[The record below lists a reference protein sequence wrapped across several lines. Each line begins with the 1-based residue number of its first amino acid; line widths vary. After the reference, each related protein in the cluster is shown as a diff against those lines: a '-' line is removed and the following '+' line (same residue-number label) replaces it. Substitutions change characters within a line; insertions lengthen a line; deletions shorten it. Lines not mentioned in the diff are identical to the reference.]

1 MVWPQCQTWLGSW
14 PQLPQWQLDTS
25 CLNHLL
31 IESSPPAPNYPG
43 LLLVEV
49 KFTHTKTDDYFLY
62 ILNLYCLKDKR
73 TFPQTH
79 DKKLGRRCPYTFGH
93 IVLISL
99 VFPPP
104 EASPPPA
111 ANLHLT
117 LVFLCVIFF
126 EYLKKKKPI
135 MNPPPLTQYDSDAS
149 STNDW
154 EWMTNGVWMISRC
167 FPERGRLAPHQ
178 SAAWHATWR
187 QRRREMKHGYLLEIA
202 IIERLRPMTSNESPF
217 SPEWTLTQP
226 SFTHVGMTVTHRRPG
241 LGLCARHLCLHSVVT
256 DRVTT
261 VSQKKKEKK
270 KGHFFAPSVK
280 STQIGLLDEWTCL
293 CPFHAGCPF
302 VMPPLLRK
310 QQRRGLYLLSESSWC
325 SSSLCWWGRV
335 HLPSWISSRSLNNFY
350 DWAWLTRKAE
360 KPRLTFLWVW
370 MFFNLTLSAGLLTSH
385 HHFYPAPGGFSW
397 LHRF

>member
-1 MVWPQCQTWLGSW
+1 MNDLTLFPWETPPRSPSISRLACYLEAETARDEAR
-14 PQLPQWQLDTS
+14 LPSGNCYNWA
-25 CLNHLL
+25 
-31 IESSPPAPNYPG
+31 I
-43 LLLVEV
+43 
-49 KFTHTKTDDYFLY
+49 KTDDV
-62 ILNLYCLKDKR
+62 KW
-73 TFPQTH
+73 
-79 DKKLGRRCPYTFGH
+79 
-93 IVLISL
+93 
-99 VFPPP
+99 
-104 EASPPPA
+104 
-111 ANLHLT
+111 
-117 LVFLCVIFF
+117 
-126 EYLKKKKPI
+126 KPI
-135 MNPPPLTQYDSDAS
+135 FSWMNPHSAFIHTRRHDCDSPAS
-149 STNDW
+149 WPWALCS
-154 EWMTNGVWMISRC
+154 
-167 FPERGRLAPHQ
+167 APVF
-178 SAAWHATWR
+178 A
-187 QRRREMKHGYLLEIA
+187 
-202 IIERLRPMTSNESPF
+202 
-217 SPEWTLTQP
+217 
-226 SFTHVGMTVTHRRPG
+226 
-241 LGLCARHLCLHSVVT
+241 LGG

-310 QQRRGLYLLSESSWC
+310 QQRWGLYLLSESSWC

-370 MFFNLTLSAGLLTSH
+370 MFFNLMLSAGLLTSH

>member
-1 MVWPQCQTWLGSW
+1 MSNLAWVVTTITSVTTRHFLLESPANRELTSSTKLSRTAAGWGQVHPHKNRRLFLVYLEFVLFERQEDIPPNSWQEARTSLSIYFWPHCAHLPRLPASW
-14 PQLPQWQLDTS
+14 GLTPPS
-25 CLNHLL
+25 CKL
-31 IESSPPAPNYPG
+31 SS
-43 LLLVEV
+43 
-49 KFTHTKTDDYFLY
+49 HTRF
-62 ILNLYCLKDKR
+62 
-73 TFPQTH
+73 
-79 DKKLGRRCPYTFGH
+79 
-93 IVLISL
+93 SL
-99 VFPPP
+99 RYLFRVF
-104 EASPPPA
+104 
-111 ANLHLT
+111 
-117 LVFLCVIFF
+117 
-126 EYLKKKKPI
+126 KKKKPI

>member
-1 MVWPQCQTWLGSW
+1 MSNLAWVVTTI
-14 PQLPQWQLDTS
+14 TS
-25 CLNHLL
+25 VTTRHFLL
-31 IESSPPAPNYPG
+31 ESPANRE
-43 LLLVEV
+43 L
-49 KFTHTKTDDYFLY
+49 TSSTKLSRTAAGWGQVHPHKNRRLFPVYLEFVL
-62 ILNLYCLKDKR
+62 LKDKR

-126 EYLKKKKPI
+126 EYLKKKKKPI

-241 LGLCARHLCLHSVVT
+241 LGLCARHLCLHSAVT
-256 DRVTT
+256 EWRRWV
-261 VSQKKKEKK
+261 KKKKK
-270 KGHFFAPSVK
+270 KKKAIF
-280 STQIGLLDEWTCL
+280 L
-293 CPFHAGCPF
+293 
-302 VMPPLLRK
+302 
-310 QQRRGLYLLSESSWC
+310 
-325 SSSLCWWGRV
+325 
-335 HLPSWISSRSLNNFY
+335 HL
-350 DWAWLTRKAE
+350 
-360 KPRLTFLWVW
+360 V
-370 MFFNLTLSAGLLTSH
+370 
-385 HHFYPAPGGFSW
+385 
-397 LHRF
+397 

>member
-1 MVWPQCQTWLGSW
+1 MSNLAWVVTTITSVTTRHFLLESPANRELTSSTKLSRTAAGWGQVHPHKNRRLFLVYLEFVLFERQEDIPPNSWQEARTSLSIYFWPHCAHLPRLPASW
-14 PQLPQWQLDTS
+14 
-25 CLNHLL
+25 
-31 IESSPPAPNYPG
+31 G
-43 LLLVEV
+43 L
-49 KFTHTKTDDYFLY
+49 T
-62 ILNLYCLKDKR
+62 
-73 TFPQTH
+73 
-79 DKKLGRRCPYTFGH
+79 
-93 IVLISL
+93 
-99 VFPPP
+99 PPP
-104 EASPPPA
+104 GCKLSSHTRFS
-111 ANLHLT
+111 LR
-117 LVFLCVIFF
+117 
-126 EYLKKKKPI
+126 YLFRAFKKKKPI

-370 MFFNLTLSAGLLTSH
+370 MFFNLMLSAGLLTSH